1 MFSNKKKGKN
11 KDIQQILDV
20 HKNAMRAVA
29 VKGGKQVHLF
39 HDKSDILFVWDEN
52 KTFLCQ

>member
-29 VKGGKQVHLF
+29 VAP
-39 HDKSDILFVWDEN
+39 N
-52 KTFLCQ
+52 N